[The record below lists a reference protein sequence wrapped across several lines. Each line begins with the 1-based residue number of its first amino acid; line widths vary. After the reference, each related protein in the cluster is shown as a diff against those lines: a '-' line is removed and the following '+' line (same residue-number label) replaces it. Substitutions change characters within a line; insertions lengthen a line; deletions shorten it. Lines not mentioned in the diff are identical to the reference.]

1 MLTGNRIWKVR
12 LADVGIAAGKTVEAH
27 ALTGVLVR
35 GSGIKKDLRILGY
48 GCPIELGFDVVT
60 GVKGDCLD
68 RYLVRLNECLESAR
82 IIQQCMKSLKVFTV
96 LHNYRETISNLHDR
110 KVGTP
115 DKYEFGTNME
125 SMIHYFKLV
134 TEGCTLP
141 KGRTYVRQEAPKGEL
156 GLYIVSDNA
165 NKPHRVKTR
174 SPDYYNSQALNL
186 IAHNHLLA
194 DLIAILGTVDPV
206 LGSVD
211 R

>member
-12 LADVGIAAGKTVEAH
+12 LADVGTAAGKTVEAH

-82 IIQQCMKSLKVFTV
+82 IIQQCMKSLKVFNV

-141 KGRTYVRQEAPKGEL
+141 KQYLSISNMFGDFPVFKVYVRMIICKLDAIH
-156 GLYIVSDNA
+156 YICI
-165 NKPHRVKTR
+165 PH
-174 SPDYYNSQALNL
+174 
-186 IAHNHLLA
+186 
-194 DLIAILGTVDPV
+194 PV
-206 LGSVD
+206 
-211 R
+211 